1 MVLPVHELPPLALKP
16 GTPGSLSIRSSG
28 HHSVN
33 DEKLG
38 ETNYIES
45 EATSSCDEEAAVEY
59 TEAEERRVVRK
70 LDIIVMPLLF
80 LGFYVFQV
88 NFFILRPCL
97 GSP

>member
-1 MVLPVHELPPLALKP
+1 MALPVHELPPLALKP
-16 GTPGSLSIRSSG
+16 GTPGSLSIHSKS

-38 ETNYIES
+38 ETKYIES
-45 EATSSCDEEAAVEY
+45 EATSTSDEEAVEY
-59 TEAEERRVVRK
+59 TAAEERRVVRK

-88 NFFILRPCL
+88 RSLHPVSLLPCWR
-97 GSP
+97 